1 MVRVRSILV
10 SAGALAW
17 TAAPAV
23 ANHPADFVKA
33 LTPWFQN
40 NDFGPAEK
48 LFLPEAR
55 SAGRNQLLY
64 LYEMGNLYRMRGDVD
79 KSIELFADADRV
91 ARQYEGKAILSAS
104 GAASQAG
111 ATLTNDTVLP
121 WEGATADKVMAR
133 TLDAINYLVKADLE
147 DATVEVRKAEEYQVR
162 EREKREKTVSKAA
175 AMSAAASAKY
185 GDMFS
190 YVQDVRNSYENAFTY
205 YLSSQIY
212 RAQGPSGLDDGL
224 VDIKRAYELSPRS
237 PAVRAAYLDL
247 TARAQGPAAVADL
260 QRRLGVPP
268 GPRLPDPARTGTVVV
283 VFETGF
289 VPPLSE
295 VSIDVLAENK
305 LISMAFPIYRQF
317 GPPQPSLRISGPDL
331 EQSTTLAVD
340 LRRLEVKALQER
352 MPEILLR
359 GTAGAIA
366 KVQAQ
371 NKATKTFGL
380 FGQLASIVATKVV
393 TVADL
398 RSWLSLPAEVQTAQ
412 FTLPAGPADL
422 SLAAYDWSEHLGLQ
436 VTADGT
442 TFLLVRA
449 APGFHSLKTVALQAA
464 SHVDMN

>member
-10 SAGALAW
+10 AAGALAW
-17 TAAPAV
+17 TAVPAV

-33 LTPWFQN
+33 LTPWFRN
-40 NDFGPAEK
+40 DDFGPAEK

-64 LYEMGNLYRMRGDVD
+64 LYEMANLYQMRGDVD
-79 KSIELFADADRV
+79 KSIDLFAEADRV
-91 ARQYEGKAILSAS
+91 AHGYEGKAIVSAS
-104 GAASQAG
+104 GAASQTG
-111 ATLTNDTVLP
+111 ATLTNDTLLP
-121 WEGATADKVMAR
+121 WEGGTADKVMAR

-162 EREKREKTVSKAA
+162 EREKRQKTVSKAA
-175 AMSAAASAKY
+175 AMSATATAKY
-185 GDMFS
+185 GEMFS

-212 RAQGPSGLDDGL
+212 RAQGPSGLDDAL

-237 PAVRAAYLDL
+237 PAVRTAYLDL
-247 TARAQGPAAVADL
+247 TAQAGGPAALADL
-260 QRRLGVPP
+260 KRRLGVPP
-268 GPRLPDPARTGTVVV
+268 GPQLPDPARTGTVVV

-295 VSIDVLAENK
+295 VSIDVLAEDK

-317 GPPQPSLRISGPDL
+317 GPPQPSLRISGPGL

-371 NKATKTFGL
+371 KKATQSFGL

-422 SLAAYDWSEHLGLQ
+422 TLASYEWTEHLGLQ
-436 VTADGT
+436 VTAGGT

-449 APGFHSLKTVALQAA
+449 APGFHSLKTVALQA
-464 SHVDMN
+464 VDHG

>member
-1 MVRVRSILV
+1 MLV
-10 SAGALAW
+10 AAGALAW
-17 TAAPAV
+17 TAVPAV

-40 NDFGPAEK
+40 DDFGPAEK

-64 LYEMGNLYRMRGDVD
+64 LYEMANLYRMRGDVD

-91 ARQYEGKAILSAS
+91 AHQYEGKAILSAS

-111 ATLTNDTVLP
+111 ATLTNDTLLP

-133 TLDAINYLVKADLE
+133 TLDAINYLLKADLE

-162 EREKREKTVSKAA
+162 EREKRQKTVGKAA
-175 AMSAAASAKY
+175 AMSEAASAKY
-185 GDMFS
+185 GEMFS

-247 TARAQGPAAVADL
+247 TARAQGPAALADL

-268 GPRLPDPARTGTVVV
+268 GPRFPARTGTVVV

-295 VSIDVLAENK
+295 VSIDVLAEDK

-371 NKATKTFGL
+371 KKATKTFGL

-422 SLAAYDWSEHLGLQ
+422 SLASYDWTEHLGLQ
-436 VTADGT
+436 VTAGGT

-449 APGFHSLKTVALQAA
+449 APGFHSLKTVALPPAGQ
-464 SHVDMN
+464 VDMN